1 MAENEKKIKLFVA
14 EGCEPCAEV
23 KKLVEEGAFLIDGE
37 EGAQVEMIDVSTEE
51 GFPEIEK
58 RGLTGIPRAF
68 GEDGRQCKIG
78 IDTENNVVVFDCDG
92 QPESEANSQEQT

>member
-1 MAENEKKIKLFVA
+1 MSDKKIKLFVA
-14 EGCEPCAEV
+14 GGCEPCAEV

-37 EGAQVEMIDVSTEE
+37 EGASVEMIDVSSEE

-68 GEDGRQCKIG
+68 GEDGKQCRIG
-78 IDTENNVVVFDCDG
+78 IDEESGVVVFECNE
-92 QPESEANSQEQT
+92 QPESEENSQE